1 MICCLPDKTLP
12 PHTEDPGYFRSSLKI
27 TGLNPSGQHATTTP
41 GSSYHSGCHGL
52 PPNLSVI
59 INGNIVSH
67 AHVQNSFGRQ
77 QYSSTWN
84 TCPSLKTVH
93 GPLYFA
99 LIGGS
104 LNTSLVSKRLSTVIS
119 TYAFLSKQT
128 PHIQFYLQHFYDLWK
143 SLHRLIRNTMK
154 N

>member
-1 MICCLPDKTLP
+1 MYLMQESQAWKPKIADFLTSLF
-12 PHTEDPGYFRSSLKI
+12 HVLILSYFRSSLKI
-27 TGLNPSGQHATTTP
+27 TGLNPSGQHATATP
-41 GSSYHSGCHGL
+41 VSSKYSGYQGL

-59 INGNIVSH
+59 IIANIASQ
-67 AHVQNSFGRQ
+67 AQVQNSFGLQ

-84 TCPSLKTVH
+84 TCPSLKTGH

-119 TYAFLSKQT
+119 K
-128 PHIQFYLQHFYDLWK
+128 
-143 SLHRLIRNTMK
+143 
-154 N
+154 